1 MDYSYE
7 YKKEYVSAELC
18 NLFKIPASEK
28 VELKHIFQYLNHSGY
43 YAVKG
48 NGELMENQY
57 GTYVMIGIKIDW
69 DIPIFQ
75 NEKLVLFL
83 YEKLSRKY

>member
-1 MDYSYE
+1 
-7 YKKEYVSAELC
+7 
-18 NLFKIPASEK
+18 
-28 VELKHIFQYLNHSGY
+28 
-43 YAVKG
+43 
-48 NGELMENQY
+48 MENQY

-83 YEKLSRKY
+83 YDKLSLKF